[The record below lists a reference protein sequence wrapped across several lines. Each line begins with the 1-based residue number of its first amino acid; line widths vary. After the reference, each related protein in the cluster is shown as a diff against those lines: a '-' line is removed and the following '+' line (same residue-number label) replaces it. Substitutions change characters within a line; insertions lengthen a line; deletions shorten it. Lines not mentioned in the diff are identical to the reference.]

1 MVQRAGQ
8 ADGSCVIGAP
18 GRRLFCQARLTGEFL
33 VRQTRSHVEP
43 NRNPEGIYASSVQTP
58 VVCIRVLWSGGNELG
73 FFQQVFL
80 RRPQP
85 ARTAAFFVHAEER
98 VNFMSVPVAFT
109 GVILIWSTTPLAIQ
123 WSSEGGGFLFGV
135 TARMVLGLVFCVLAI
150 RLSGVA
156 MPWHARARS
165 AYLAAGAGIYG
176 AMLLVYWGAQFVP
189 SGWIAVLFGL
199 SPLITSVFSSIWLAE
214 QNLTGRKVAGLSL
227 GVLGLAVIFGGGAE
241 LGPNVAP
248 GVVAVL
254 LSTVLHSASA
264 VWVRRWSFDLPAI
277 AVTGGGLSI
286 AVPAFIL
293 TWFVFDGVWP
303 AMLPDRTRFAIVYL
317 ALFGSVL
324 GFFWYFYLLRRLDAV
339 KVNLLTLVTPVTALL
354 LGHWLNGEALV
365 ASIWFGTFLILGGL
379 SLHQWDQRRR

>member
-1 MVQRAGQ
+1 
-8 ADGSCVIGAP
+8 
-18 GRRLFCQARLTGEFL
+18 
-33 VRQTRSHVEP
+33 
-43 NRNPEGIYASSVQTP
+43 
-58 VVCIRVLWSGGNELG
+58 
-73 FFQQVFL
+73 
-80 RRPQP
+80 
-85 ARTAAFFVHAEER
+85 
-98 VNFMSVPVAFT
+98 MSVPAAFT

-135 TARMVLGLVFCVLAI
+135 TARMVLGLVFCLLAI

-199 SPLITSVFSSIWLAE
+199 SPLITSVFSSVWLAD
-214 QNLTGRKVAGLSL
+214 QKLTGRKVVGLAL
-227 GVLGLAVIFGGGAE
+227 GVFGLAVIFGGGAE

-277 AVTGGGLSI
+277 AVTAGGLSI
-286 AVPAFIL
+286 AVPAFIM
-293 TWFVFDGVWP
+293 TWLVFDGVWP

-324 GFFWYFYLLRRLDAV
+324 GFFWYFYLLRKLDAV

-354 LGHWLNGEALV
+354 LGHWLNGEVLV
-365 ASIWFGTFLILGGL
+365 ASIWFGTFLILGGIA
-379 SLHQWDQRRR
+379 LHQWDQRRS